1 MKNFMNWIQNVLM
14 PPLAKVG
21 NNKYLVAVRNGLVMT
36 LPAVISGSVFLIIGN
51 IPIPAWTAFMKPYMS
66 AISVAVNGSFGI
78 ISLLSAIGIGYE
90 LAKNLDLDAI
100 NGAGL
105 STMAFVIVSFNDKNV
120 LDTANF
126 ASSGLFT
133 AIVCA
138 FVSVLILNFF
148 VKRNLVIKLPDGV
161 PTAVNHSFV
170 SLVPGFVILLLF
182 WTVRVPLHFDI
193 NVFIQDIFHP
203 LLFAMN
209 SLPGIMFYTLLV
221 SLLWVG
227 GIHGDMTLEGIAD
240 PIFLQF
246 LTANATAWSHHQA
259 IPYFTSTGFSS
270 LFVNVGGTG
279 ATIMLVFWMLSSK
292 SKTYRELGKVAFPSA
307 LFEINEPVIFGFPVV
322 MNPITLIPFVVLPQ
336 ILVVGTYALMALHL
350 LRPAVTMVPWTMPP
364 IIGPLMAT
372 GWDWRAGVW
381 SAVELVIAAAAYYPF
396 FKVAEKQM
404 VEKETLSDAKA
415 N

>member
-1 MKNFMNWIQNVLM
+1 MNWIQNVLM

-78 ISLLSAIGIGYE
+78 VSLLSAIGIGYE

-105 STMAFVIVSFNDKNV
+105 STMAFVIVSFNNKNI

-138 FVSVLILNFF
+138 FASVLILNFF

-182 WTVRVPLHFDI
+182 WTI
-193 NVFIQDIFHP
+193 
-203 LLFAMN
+203 
-209 SLPGIMFYTLLV
+209 
-221 SLLWVG
+221 
-227 GIHGDMTLEGIAD
+227 
-240 PIFLQF
+240 
-246 LTANATAWSHHQA
+246 
-259 IPYFTSTGFSS
+259 
-270 LFVNVGGTG
+270 
-279 ATIMLVFWMLSSK
+279 
-292 SKTYRELGKVAFPSA
+292 
-307 LFEINEPVIFGFPVV
+307 
-322 MNPITLIPFVVLPQ
+322 
-336 ILVVGTYALMALHL
+336 
-350 LRPAVTMVPWTMPP
+350 
-364 IIGPLMAT
+364 
-372 GWDWRAGVW
+372 
-381 SAVELVIAAAAYYPF
+381 
-396 FKVAEKQM
+396 
-404 VEKETLSDAKA
+404 
-415 N
+415 